1 VRKAQPAFA
10 ECEHNDAPQE
20 SRAVRLVRRCLGCL
34 ALFDS
39 EWAGERICRR
49 CKGRA
54 RWRIGTGDN
63 PE

>member
-1 VRKAQPAFA
+1 VRSA
-10 ECEHNDAPQE
+10 ESADAVCDEETAE
-20 SRAVRLVRRCLGCL
+20 SGNRTLRLLRRCLGCL
-34 ALFDS
+34 SLFDS

-54 RWRIGTGDN
+54 RWRGGNGDN